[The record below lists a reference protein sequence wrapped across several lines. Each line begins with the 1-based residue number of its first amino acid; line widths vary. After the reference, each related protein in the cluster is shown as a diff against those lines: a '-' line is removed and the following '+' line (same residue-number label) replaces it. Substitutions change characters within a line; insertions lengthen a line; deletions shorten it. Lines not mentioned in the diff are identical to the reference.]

1 MNRQTIPRPIL
12 PRTVLIT
19 RPKDDANRLAQELR
33 ALVPGINVLIAPVL
47 EIVPCA
53 PKLMAEQY
61 SAVILTSR
69 HAAQATAE
77 AFPKLTAYCVGDA
90 TAQAVRALG
99 VTAVSVAGSAD
110 DLISHLAGKSLSRA
124 IHLHGKHTRGD
135 VARRLTA
142 SGIETHEA
150 VVYDQRA
157 RTWTSE
163 ERDSVAQAQ
172 SLVVPLYSP
181 RSAQILSK
189 RLEIYTGPLTLV
201 AMSQACIDA
210 WSGPVP
216 ICSVVAQ
223 RPDGA
228 TMTQAIASQL
238 I

>member
-19 RPKDDANRLAQELR
+19 RPEDDANRLAQELR
-33 ALVPGINVLIAPVL
+33 ALVPGVNVLIAPVL

-69 HAAQATAE
+69 HAAQAAAE

-172 SLVVPLYSP
+172 SLWFPS
-181 RSAQILSK
+181 ILPARRRFCRNDSK
-189 RLEIYTGPLTLV
+189 SILGR
-201 AMSQACIDA
+201 
-210 WSGPVP
+210 
-216 ICSVVAQ
+216 
-223 RPDGA
+223 
-228 TMTQAIASQL
+228 
-238 I
+238 